1 MTRAREN
8 FISKVFFS
16 LPCLVFFVCIFFLPA
31 CSKRYETIDL
41 SSAPLLPVDSQWG
54 VIIDPYAIYRS
65 EPSLSA
71 APAGYGR
78 RGDLHEIKGR
88 RILSEEKTQVVW
100 YQFSDGWLP
109 QTSVRVYSNELRA
122 QAAAKEINAAGN
134 PSN

>member
-1 MTRAREN
+1 MIKAQGN
-8 FISKVFFS
+8 SILKGHLSLFCLIVCVFF
-16 LPCLVFFVCIFFLPA
+16 FPA
-31 CSKRYETIDL
+31 CSKRSDIIDL

-54 VIIDPYAIYRS
+54 VITDPYAIYRS
-65 EPSLSA
+65 EPNLSA

-88 RILSEEKTQVVW
+88 RILSEDKTQVIW
-100 YQFSDGWLP
+100 YQFSAGWLP
-109 QTSVRVYSNELRA
+109 ETSVRIYSNELRA